1 MTPKDDDGDDGSWQS
16 TTFASLQKNI
26 QVASGKKNDG
36 DETSIGLDG
45 LEGLSR
51 AGNELGF
58 KFRPDRHSS
67 YPGSTYVDRQVMLSS
82 AIRAFKLVRTKKKD

>member
-1 MTPKDDDGDDGSWQS
+1 MMMIMVVGKVQHLLVCKKISRWRR
-16 TTFASLQKNI
+16 
-26 QVASGKKNDG
+26 VKKNDG